1 MSTATAVAEPAA
13 PSAAPPENPMSFVE
27 EINHLLYA
35 SKGNPINTCIQCGT
49 CSATCPV
56 ASGGFMDNSPRRII
70 ALIRAGFKEQVLKAN
85 TFWYC
90 ASCYQ
95 CTVRC
100 PRNIDIAELMY
111 GLKRYTVWKTEHQEG
126 LIGPVFSETFVK
138 MILRTGRSYEPVLA
152 PTYMFTYGLP
162 KMIQEATMGTA
173 LMLKGRLPLLP
184 ARIKRLDNFKRMIK
198 HIIPLGDK
206 E

>member
-1 MSTATAVAEPAA
+1 MTVLVVEDDAVAAA
-13 PSAAPPENPMSFVE
+13 
-27 EINHLLYA
+27 IL
-35 SKGNPINTCIQCGT
+35 Q
-49 CSATCPV
+49 
-56 ASGGFMDNSPRRII
+56 
-70 ALIRAGFKEQVLKAN
+70 QVLASN
-85 TFWYC
+85 TYWYC

-100 PRNIDIAELMY
+100 PRDIDIAELMY
-111 GLKRYTVWKTEHQEG
+111 GLKRYSVWQGRHKEG

-138 MILRTGRSYEPVLA
+138 MIARTGRSYEPVLA
-152 PTYMFTYGLP
+152 TAYLFTYGLP
-162 KMIQEATMGTA
+162 EMIQEAQTA
-173 LMLKGRLPLLP
+173 TSLMLKGRLPLLP